1 MHRLY
6 SYFHKNTIAHQ
17 SILAGWLMTDNVFL
31 ITRCYLQAMT
41 EGQNRAQVVR
51 LILFIS
57 LWLMLLILSAKVS
70 AAWSARSLS
79 LLAESLHTLLTGFST
94 LLSLLTIKT
103 YRTHGSSI
111 YGHGRRE
118 TVITFLFIAFLG
130 CAGLNLLMLSAQQLV
145 AAVRGEA
152 LTFSVHV
159 GLPLMQLLGI
169 IIVTSLCLAIW
180 GIYQGRVLGHPA
192 LRFNA
197 AQLFKDVVL
206 TLVAVTGL
214 LAAWWG
220 VVWLDI
226 LLAIVLVLLA
236 GGSFWQIVSWQFPL
250 MVEQTAIAPEV
261 LAQIARQ
268 VGGVTHCYRIRSRG
282 LVGRLVYVQMH
293 LIVHPDLIEL
303 TSLIAERIEAVIQER
318 YGPVQVTFYIDDD
331 VTGALHWIYSTQ
343 VTEVNGKNNPIGED

>member
-1 MHRLY
+1 
-6 SYFHKNTIAHQ
+6 
-17 SILAGWLMTDNVFL
+17 
-31 ITRCYLQAMT
+31 MT

-51 LILFIS
+51 LVLFIS
-57 LWLMLLILSAKVS
+57 LWLMLLILSVKVS

-103 YRTHGSSI
+103 YRPHGSSI

-130 CAGLNLLMLSAQQLV
+130 CAGLNLLAISAQQLV
-145 AAVRGEA
+145 GAIQGGTLSVSVR
-152 LTFSVHV
+152 V
-159 GLPLMQLLGI
+159 GLPLMQLLGV
-169 IIVTSLCLAIW
+169 IIVTSLCLAIL

-197 AQLFKDVVL
+197 AQLFKDVIL
-206 TLVAVTGL
+206 TLVVVAGL
-214 LAAWWG
+214 FGTWWG
-220 VVWLDI
+220 VFWLDT
-226 LLAIVLVLLA
+226 LLAILLVLLA
-236 GGSFWQIVSWQFPL
+236 AGSCWQIVNWQFPL
-250 MVEQTAIAPEV
+250 MLEQTAIAPEV

-282 LVGRLVYVQMH
+282 LVGRFVYVQMH
-293 LIVHPDLIEL
+293 LIIHPDLIEL
-303 TSLIAERIEAVIQER
+303 TALIAERIESVIQER

-331 VTGALHWIYSTQ
+331 ITGEARWIYSSQ
-343 VTEVNGKNNPIGED
+343 ATEVNGKNNPMGEDRKNGNF